1 MPTVTY
7 RPAPTRTLQRL
18 AGPRADRTLHH
29 HVRCALQR
37 LAADPRHPG
46 LRTHR
51 HHALPGH
58 LGDCVYGSRVGAG
71 SGWRIHWTWT
81 GCDTIEVVRIG
92 PHP

>member
-1 MPTVTY
+1 MPTITY
-7 RPAPTRTLQRL
+7 HPAATRTLRCL
-18 AGPRADRTLHH
+18 TGPRADRALHH
-29 HVRCALQR
+29 QVCRALER
-37 LAADPRHPG
+37 LAVDPRHPG

-58 LGDCVYGSRVGAG
+58 LGDRVFGSRVGAG

-81 GCDTIEVVRIG
+81 GRDNIEVVRIG